1 MRNFKHKF
9 LCGYFLAL
17 LPFLCNAAND
27 KITSPEAP
35 SRTFIQNYKDM
46 VLGNCLAKAYGD
58 IASMDAGSSVS
69 ALIEWTYYNMDKSID
84 AEIRI
89 IDSYLSRNYLN
100 PLVEAEIKGIKFDF
114 LKCLDLYHSKD
125 LDKLAKNMIE
135 HPQDTFRG
143 TIRNYYRD
151 LNRKK

>member
-1 MRNFKHKF
+1 M
-9 LCGYFLAL
+9 
-17 LPFLCNAAND
+17 PFLCNAASD

-35 SRTFIQNYKDM
+35 GRTFIQNYKDM

-84 AEIRI
+84 EEIRI

-125 LDKLAKNMIE
+125 LDKLAKKMIE